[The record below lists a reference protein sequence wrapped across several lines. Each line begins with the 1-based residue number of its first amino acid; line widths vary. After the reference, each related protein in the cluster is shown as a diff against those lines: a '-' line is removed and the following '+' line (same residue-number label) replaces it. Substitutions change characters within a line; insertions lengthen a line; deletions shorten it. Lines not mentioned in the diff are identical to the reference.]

1 MWVALLVSE
10 SRILAGETSR
20 ENLVQGQTHSS
31 LAHLEAVADIT
42 NGSSIMASQIPS
54 QSRTTQPCQ
63 SSNEDDSIVPDLIN
77 SHSLSLTQG
86 ENEA

>member
-31 LAHLEAVADIT
+31 LAHLKAVADIT
-42 NGSSIMASQIPS
+42 NGSSIMASLDEAS
-54 QSRTTQPCQ
+54 
-63 SSNEDDSIVPDLIN
+63 DSLLVQDHTAMPVK
-77 SHSLSLTQG
+77 Q
-86 ENEA
+86 